1 MRYKLDINGYVCL
14 VLWGSN
20 SGDCQEYTGE
30 IPAGYTSLVSWAE
43 NAVINAYYIDSNG
56 NLVLDT
62 QREKELKIL
71 AEQQAIDY
79 SPVLRRDLYE
89 TQEVLDSQYIKVMS
103 SAVSKKILALEN
115 VKNIPPYVKLKN
127 LSSADT
133 ITFFA
138 QTKNMLKNDAVTE
151 TINGVSFTRNP
162 DGQIVISGTATADIE
177 YNLSGGSG
185 NTTPIFALLTDVS
198 YYLRIGS
205 LDCEMRYFN
214 GETTEQVYSGGTSS
228 AITPAVNKKVTQ
240 VVIKIP
246 SGTAVDKSF
255 YPTLSDSATEIDYE
269 EYKCKLLTFDVGT
282 ITDSDA
288 YIKIENGLIILY
300 ESEANLLGQG
310 NVALLSGDQI
320 VYTDQGNPVTIK
332 YSINKL
338 AVEDLGFLQGK
349 ATTTNKFQIL
359 EDGSIRANN
368 GYFGGELL
376 SESGTIGGWNIDD
389 NSLWCN
395 ITPPNETLF
404 TNADVTKVQNYIV
417 GTGTL
422 TGEELT
428 KYDISGDGQ
437 VNSLDLLMIS
447 GLVTANMS
455 KNNPGK
461 LVFDTADWRFP
472 IKILDSAGIRRASF
486 GLYGAYP
493 GPQDYIVE
501 QDTDGVWNWEKYAN
515 GKIHC
520 ARRVTTGYTATSA
533 SGNLYYTDYD
543 IVVPDAVPV
552 LTGTINNVI
561 IMPQA
566 GNGLSFFMVNG
577 ISGKTIGY
585 RYVNSAS
592 VINNQLTVLYQ
603 FDGKWK

>member
-56 NLVLDT
+56 NLVLDA
-62 QREKELKIL
+62 QREKELKTL
-71 AEQQAIDY
+71 AERQAIDY

-115 VKNIPPYVKLKN
+115 VKNISPYVKLKN

-162 DGQIVISGTATADIE
+162 DGQIVISGTATADVE

-205 LDCEMRYFN
+205 LSCEMRYFN
-214 GETTEQVYSGGTSS
+214 GETTEQVYSGSTSS
-228 AITPAVNKKVTQ
+228 AITPAADKKVTQ

-300 ESEANLLGQG
+300 ESEEESLLGQG
-310 NVALLSGDQI
+310 NTALLDGDQI
-320 VYTDQGNPVTIK
+320 VYTDQGNLITIK

-349 ATTTNKFQIL
+349 ATTTNKFKIL
-359 EDGSIRANN
+359 EDGSIEAHN
-368 GYFGGELL
+368 GNF
-376 SESGTIGGWNIDD
+376 SGTITGSTIANQNDEAT
-389 NSLWCN
+389 S
-395 ITPPNETLF
+395 
-404 TNADVTKVQNYIV
+404 KVELNLGDI
-417 GTGTL
+417 TL
-422 TGEELT
+422 TEKYGS
-428 KYDISGDGQ
+428 YDIITK
-437 VNSLDLLMIS
+437 LMGS
-447 GLVTANMS
+447 GLRMQSSNPNNQWTISFWPTGVFSLVGPDGIGGEAEINLSTMGVMNFKNGDKNVQLSPDMDIVIEQGTSGIWTYRKWNSGVAECWGVETSSSTASTEGGLFFRVVYSTFPTSFFIDVPVVEVTAKGNWIGGAMTGNS
-455 KNNPGK
+455 ITKDSWQGYIWCAT
-461 LVFDTADWRFP
+461 DHTANLLP
-472 IKILDSAGIRRASF
+472 HI
-486 GLYGAYP
+486 
-493 GPQDYIVE
+493 
-501 QDTDGVWNWEKYAN
+501 YA
-515 GKIHC
+515 
-520 ARRVTTGYTATSA
+520 
-533 SGNLYYTDYD
+533 
-543 IVVPDAVPV
+543 
-552 LTGTINNVI
+552 
-561 IMPQA
+561 
-566 GNGLSFFMVNG
+566 
-577 ISGKTIGY
+577 IG
-585 RYVNSAS
+585 R
-592 VINNQLTVLYQ
+592 
-603 FDGKWK
+603 WK

>member
-56 NLVLDT
+56 NLVLDA
-62 QREKELKIL
+62 QREKELKTL
-71 AEQQAIDY
+71 AERQAIDY

-205 LDCEMRYFN
+205 LSCEMRYFN
-214 GETTEQVYSGGTSS
+214 GETTEQVYSGSTSS
-228 AITPAVNKKVTQ
+228 AITPAADKKVTQ

-300 ESEANLLGQG
+300 ESEEESLLGQG
-310 NVALLSGDQI
+310 NTALLDGDQI
-320 VYTDQGNPVTIK
+320 VYTDQGNLITIK

-349 ATTTNKFQIL
+349 ATTTNKFKIL
-359 EDGSIRANN
+359 KDGSIEAHN
-368 GYFGGELL
+368 GNF
-376 SESGTIGGWNIDD
+376 SGTITGSTIANQNDEATSKVELNLGDITLTEKYGSYDIITKLMGSGLRMQSSNPNNQWTISFWPTGVFSLVGPDGIGGEAEINLSTMGVMNFKNGDKNVQLSPDMDIVIEHGTSGIWTYKKWASGEAELRATFVTTTAYAITTAYGNVYHYNGPFNISFSGVPFSFVDYD
-389 NSLWCN
+389 TDSEVFVTIKGDGMDFSGGARLSSGNSLTFFW
-395 ITPPNETLF
+395 
-404 TNADVTKVQNYIV
+404 
-417 GTGTL
+417 
-422 TGEELT
+422 
-428 KYDISGDGQ
+428 
-437 VNSLDLLMIS
+437 M
-447 GLVTANMS
+447 
-455 KNNPGK
+455 NP
-461 LVFDTADWRFP
+461 T
-472 IKILDSAGIRRASF
+472 S
-486 GLYGAYP
+486 
-493 GPQDYIVE
+493 
-501 QDTDGVWNWEKYAN
+501 
-515 GKIHC
+515 
-520 ARRVTTGYTATSA
+520 YTAKA
-533 SGNLYYTDYD
+533 GAK
-543 IVVPDAVPV
+543 IQ
-552 LTGTINNVI
+552 I
-561 IMPQA
+561 IIK
-566 GNGLSFFMVNG
+566 G
-577 ISGKTIGY
+577 
-585 RYVNSAS
+585 R
-592 VINNQLTVLYQ
+592 
-603 FDGKWK
+603 WK

>member
-56 NLVLDT
+56 NLVLDA
-62 QREKELKIL
+62 QREKELKTL
-71 AEQQAIDY
+71 AERQAIDY

-115 VKNIPPYVKLKN
+115 VKNISPYVKLKN

-205 LDCEMRYFN
+205 LSCEMRYFN
-214 GETTEQVYSGGTSS
+214 GETTEQVYSGSTSS
-228 AITPAVNKKVTQ
+228 AITPAADKKVTQ

-300 ESEANLLGQG
+300 ESEEESLLGQG
-310 NVALLSGDQI
+310 NTALLDGDQI
-320 VYTDQGNPVTIK
+320 VYTDQGNLITIK

-349 ATTTNKFQIL
+349 ATTTNKFKIL
-359 EDGSIRANN
+359 EDGSIEAHN
-368 GYFGGELL
+368 GNF
-376 SESGTIGGWNIDD
+376 SGTITGSTIANQNDEAT
-389 NSLWCN
+389 S
-395 ITPPNETLF
+395 
-404 TNADVTKVQNYIV
+404 KVELNLGDI
-417 GTGTL
+417 TL
-422 TGEELT
+422 TEKYGSYDIITKLMGSGLRMQSSNPNNQWTISFWPTGVFSLVGPDGIGGEAEINLSTMGVMNFKNGDKNVQLSPDMDIVIEQGTSGIWTYEKWNSGKAVCWGTSELPASTTPELKVVLPFNMADT
-428 KYDISGDGQ
+428 KYVVTLTPGNNASILTTPIRECNLSGGNSVRT
-437 VNSLDLLMIS
+437 VNSFYVS
-447 GLVTANMS
+447 AKCSSSYSVR
-455 KNNPGK
+455 
-461 LVFDTADWRFP
+461 FDM
-472 IKILDSAGIRRASF
+472 
-486 GLYGAYP
+486 
-493 GPQDYIVE
+493 
-501 QDTDGVWNWEKYAN
+501 
-515 GKIHC
+515 
-520 ARRVTTGYTATSA
+520 
-533 SGNLYYTDYD
+533 
-543 IVVPDAVPV
+543 
-552 LTGTINNVI
+552 TI
-561 IMPQA
+561 
-566 GNGLSFFMVNG
+566 
-577 ISGKTIGY
+577 IG
-585 RYVNSAS
+585 R
-592 VINNQLTVLYQ
+592 
-603 FDGKWK
+603 WK

>member
-56 NLVLDT
+56 NLVLDA
-62 QREKELKIL
+62 QREKELKTL

-162 DGQIVISGTATADIE
+162 DGQIVISGTATADVE

-205 LDCEMRYFN
+205 LSCEMRYFN
-214 GETTEQVYSGGTSS
+214 GETTEQVYSGSTSS
-228 AITPAVNKKVTQ
+228 AITPAADKKVTQ

-300 ESEANLLGQG
+300 ESEEESLLGQG
-310 NVALLSGDQI
+310 NTALLDGDQI
-320 VYTDQGNPVTIK
+320 VYTDQGNLITIK

-349 ATTTNKFQIL
+349 ATTTNKFKIL
-359 EDGSIRANN
+359 EDGSIEAHN
-368 GYFGGELL
+368 GNF
-376 SESGTIGGWNIDD
+376 SGTITGSTIANQNDEATSKVELNLGDITLTEKYGSYDIITKLMGSGLRMQSSNPNNQWTISFWPTGVLSLVGPDGIGGEAEINLSTMGVMNFKNGDKNVQLSPDMDIVIEQGTSGIWKYKKWASGEAELRATFVTTTAYPITTAYGNVYHYNAPFNIAFSGVPFSFVDYD
-389 NSLWCN
+389 TDSEVFVTIKGDGMDFSGGARLSSGNSLTFFW
-395 ITPPNETLF
+395 
-404 TNADVTKVQNYIV
+404 
-417 GTGTL
+417 
-422 TGEELT
+422 
-428 KYDISGDGQ
+428 
-437 VNSLDLLMIS
+437 M
-447 GLVTANMS
+447 
-455 KNNPGK
+455 NP
-461 LVFDTADWRFP
+461 T
-472 IKILDSAGIRRASF
+472 S
-486 GLYGAYP
+486 
-493 GPQDYIVE
+493 
-501 QDTDGVWNWEKYAN
+501 
-515 GKIHC
+515 
-520 ARRVTTGYTATSA
+520 YTAKA
-533 SGNLYYTDYD
+533 GAK
-543 IVVPDAVPV
+543 IQ
-552 LTGTINNVI
+552 I
-561 IMPQA
+561 IIK
-566 GNGLSFFMVNG
+566 G
-577 ISGKTIGY
+577 
-585 RYVNSAS
+585 R
-592 VINNQLTVLYQ
+592 
-603 FDGKWK
+603 WK

>member
-1 MRYKLDINGYVCL
+1 MKYKLDINGYVCL
-14 VLWGSN
+14 VLWGCN
-20 SGDCQEYTGE
+20 SGDSQEYTGE

-56 NLVLDT
+56 NLVLDA

-71 AEQQAIDY
+71 AERQAIDY

-115 VKNIPPYVKLKN
+115 VKNISPYVKLKN

-151 TINGVSFTRNP
+151 IINGVSFTRNP

-205 LDCEMRYFN
+205 LSCEMRYFN
-214 GETTEQVYSGGTSS
+214 GETTEQVYSGSTSS
-228 AITPAVNKKVTQ
+228 AITPAADKKVTQ

-300 ESEANLLGQG
+300 ESEEESLLGQG
-310 NVALLSGDQI
+310 NTALLDGDQI
-320 VYTDQGNPVTIK
+320 VYTDQGNLITIK

-349 ATTTNKFQIL
+349 ATTTNKFKIL
-359 EDGSIRANN
+359 EDGSIEAHN
-368 GYFGGELL
+368 GNF
-376 SESGTIGGWNIDD
+376 SGTITGSTIANQNDEATSKVELNLGDITLTEKYGSYDIITKLMGSGLRMQSSNPNNQWTISFWPTGVFSLVGPDGIGGEAEINLSTMGVMNFKNGDKNVQLSPDMDIVIEQGTSGIWTYRKWNSGIAECWGYW
-389 NSLWCN
+389 SA
-395 ITPPNETLF
+395 
-404 TNADVTKVQNYIV
+404 TNASGSRRALEINLPFAFASTEYNVGVSLGQNG
-417 GTGTL
+417 GTV
-422 TGEELT
+422 
-428 KYDISGDGQ
+428 SGVFGD
-437 VNSLDLLMIS
+437 
-447 GLVTANMS
+447 
-455 KNNPGK
+455 
-461 LVFDTADWRFP
+461 FDT
-472 IKILDSAGIRRASF
+472 
-486 GLYGAYP
+486 
-493 GPQDYIVE
+493 V
-501 QDTDGVWNWEKYAN
+501 AN
-515 GKIHC
+515 RQH
-520 ARRVTTGYTATSA
+520 TTTKFIFSWVG
-533 SGNLYYTDYD
+533 SGTY
-543 IVVPDAVPV
+543 
-552 LTGTINNVI
+552 
-561 IMPQA
+561 
-566 GNGLSFFMVNG
+566 
-577 ISGKTIGY
+577 
-585 RYVNSAS
+585 S
-592 VINNQLTVLYQ
+592 VGFY
-603 FDGKWK
+603 FDVKGRWK

>member
-1 MRYKLDINGYVCL
+1 MKYKLDINGYVCL
-14 VLWGSN
+14 VLWGCN
-20 SGDCQEYTGE
+20 SGDSQEYTGE

-56 NLVLDT
+56 NLVLDA

-71 AEQQAIDY
+71 AERQAIDY

-115 VKNIPPYVKLKN
+115 VKNISPYVKLKN

-151 TINGVSFTRNP
+151 IINGVSFTRNP

-205 LDCEMRYFN
+205 LSCEMRYFN
-214 GETTEQVYSGGTSS
+214 GETTEQVYSGSTSS
-228 AITPAVNKKVTQ
+228 AITPAADKKVTQ

-246 SGTAVDKSF
+246 SGAAVDKSF

-300 ESEANLLGQG
+300 ESEEESLLGQG
-310 NVALLSGDQI
+310 NTALLDGDQI
-320 VYTDQGNPVTIK
+320 VYTDQGNLITIK

-349 ATTTNKFQIL
+349 ATTTNKFKIL
-359 EDGSIRANN
+359 EDGSIEAHN
-368 GYFGGELL
+368 GNF
-376 SESGTIGGWNIDD
+376 SGTITGSTIANQNDEATSKVELNLGDITLTEKYGSYDIITKLMGSGLRMQSSNPNNQWTISFWPTGVFSLVGPDGIGGEAEINLSTMGVMNFKNGDKNVQLSPDMDIVIEQGTSGIWTYRKWNSGIAECWGYW
-389 NSLWCN
+389 SA
-395 ITPPNETLF
+395 
-404 TNADVTKVQNYIV
+404 TNASGSRRALEINLPFAFASTEYNVGVSLGQNG
-417 GTGTL
+417 GTV
-422 TGEELT
+422 
-428 KYDISGDGQ
+428 SGVFGD
-437 VNSLDLLMIS
+437 
-447 GLVTANMS
+447 
-455 KNNPGK
+455 
-461 LVFDTADWRFP
+461 FDT
-472 IKILDSAGIRRASF
+472 
-486 GLYGAYP
+486 
-493 GPQDYIVE
+493 V
-501 QDTDGVWNWEKYAN
+501 AN
-515 GKIHC
+515 RQH
-520 ARRVTTGYTATSA
+520 TTTKFIFSWVG
-533 SGNLYYTDYD
+533 SGTY
-543 IVVPDAVPV
+543 
-552 LTGTINNVI
+552 
-561 IMPQA
+561 
-566 GNGLSFFMVNG
+566 
-577 ISGKTIGY
+577 
-585 RYVNSAS
+585 S
-592 VINNQLTVLYQ
+592 VGFY
-603 FDGKWK
+603 FDVKGRWK

>member
-56 NLVLDT
+56 NLVLDA
-62 QREKELKIL
+62 QREKELKTL
-71 AEQQAIDY
+71 AERQAIDY

-115 VKNIPPYVKLKN
+115 VKNISPYVKLKN

-162 DGQIVISGTATADIE
+162 DGQIVISGTATADVE

-205 LDCEMRYFN
+205 LSCEMRYFN
-214 GETTEQVYSGGTSS
+214 GETTEQVYSGSTSS
-228 AITPAVNKKVTQ
+228 AITPAADKKVTQ

-300 ESEANLLGQG
+300 ESEEESLLGQG
-310 NVALLSGDQI
+310 NTALLDGDQI
-320 VYTDQGNPVTIK
+320 VYTDQGNLITIK

-349 ATTTNKFQIL
+349 ATTTNKFKIL
-359 EDGSIRANN
+359 EDGSIEAHN
-368 GYFGGELL
+368 GNF
-376 SESGTIGGWNIDD
+376 SGTITGSTIANQNDEATSKVELNLGDITLTEKYGSYDIITKLMGSGLRMQSSNPNNQWTISFWPTGVLSLVGPDGIGGEAEINLSTMGVMNFKNGDKNVQLSPDMDIVIERGTSGIWTYEKWNSGKAVCWGTIHG
-389 NSLWCN
+389 
-395 ITPPNETLF
+395 
-404 TNADVTKVQNYIV
+404 A
-417 GTGTL
+417 TGTFTSHGIGVYYMRNPL
-422 TGEELT
+422 YTSLPSNLFKTVSHAIPTMLDAGGGVLVPRTT
-428 KYDISGDGQ
+428 KATVSSVGVSFVRFYGGDD
-437 VNSLDLLMIS
+437 SLNIQY
-447 GLVTANMS
+447 A
-455 KNNPGK
+455 
-461 LVFDTADWRFP
+461 
-472 IKILDSAGIRRASF
+472 
-486 GLYGAYP
+486 
-493 GPQDYIVE
+493 VE
-501 QDTDGVWNWEKYAN
+501 VK
-515 GKIHC
+515 
-520 ARRVTTGYTATSA
+520 
-533 SGNLYYTDYD
+533 
-543 IVVPDAVPV
+543 
-552 LTGTINNVI
+552 
-561 IMPQA
+561 
-566 GNGLSFFMVNG
+566 
-577 ISGKTIGY
+577 
-585 RYVNSAS
+585 
-592 VINNQLTVLYQ
+592 
-603 FDGKWK
+603 GKWK

>member
-1 MRYKLDINGYVCL
+1 MKYKLDINGYVCL
-14 VLWGSN
+14 VLWGCN
-20 SGDCQEYTGE
+20 SGDSQEYTGE

-56 NLVLDT
+56 NLVLDA
-62 QREKELKIL
+62 QREKELKTL
-71 AEQQAIDY
+71 AERQAIDY

-103 SAVSKKILALEN
+103 SAVSKKILVLEN
-115 VKNIPPYVKLKN
+115 VKNISPYVKLEN

-162 DGQIVISGTATADIE
+162 DGQIVISGTATADVE

-205 LDCEMRYFN
+205 LSCEMRYFN
-214 GETTEQVYSGGTSS
+214 GETTEQVYSGSTSS
-228 AITPAVNKKVTQ
+228 AITPAANKKVTQ

-300 ESEANLLGQG
+300 ESEEESLLGQG
-310 NVALLSGDQI
+310 NTALLDGDQI
-320 VYTDQGNPVTIK
+320 VYTDQGNLITIK

-349 ATTTNKFQIL
+349 ATTTNKFKIL
-359 EDGSIRANN
+359 EDGSIEAHN
-368 GYFGGELL
+368 GNF
-376 SESGTIGGWNIDD
+376 SGTITGSTIANQNDEATSKVELNLGDITLTEKYGSYDIITKLMGSGLRMQSSNPNNQWTISFWPTGVFSLVGPDGIGGEAEINLSTMGVMNFKNGDKNVQLSPDMDIVIEHGTSGIWKYKKWASGEAELRATFVTTTAYPITTAYGNVYHYNAPFNIAFSGVPFSFVDYD
-389 NSLWCN
+389 TDSEIFVTIKGDGMDFSGGARLSSGNSLTFFW
-395 ITPPNETLF
+395 
-404 TNADVTKVQNYIV
+404 
-417 GTGTL
+417 
-422 TGEELT
+422 
-428 KYDISGDGQ
+428 
-437 VNSLDLLMIS
+437 M
-447 GLVTANMS
+447 
-455 KNNPGK
+455 NP
-461 LVFDTADWRFP
+461 T
-472 IKILDSAGIRRASF
+472 S
-486 GLYGAYP
+486 
-493 GPQDYIVE
+493 
-501 QDTDGVWNWEKYAN
+501 
-515 GKIHC
+515 
-520 ARRVTTGYTATSA
+520 YTAKA
-533 SGNLYYTDYD
+533 GAK
-543 IVVPDAVPV
+543 IQ
-552 LTGTINNVI
+552 I
-561 IMPQA
+561 IIK
-566 GNGLSFFMVNG
+566 G
-577 ISGKTIGY
+577 
-585 RYVNSAS
+585 R
-592 VINNQLTVLYQ
+592 
-603 FDGKWK
+603 WK

>member
-56 NLVLDT
+56 NLVLDA

-71 AEQQAIDY
+71 AERQAIDY

-115 VKNIPPYVKLKN
+115 VKNISPYVKLKN

-151 TINGVSFTRNP
+151 IINGVSFTRNP

-205 LDCEMRYFN
+205 LSCEMRYFN
-214 GETTEQVYSGGTSS
+214 GETTEQVYSGSTSS
-228 AITPAVNKKVTQ
+228 AITPAADKKVTQ

-300 ESEANLLGQG
+300 ESEEESLLGQG
-310 NVALLSGDQI
+310 NTALLDGDQI
-320 VYTDQGNPVTIK
+320 VYTDQGNLITIK

-349 ATTTNKFQIL
+349 ATTTNKFKIL
-359 EDGSIRANN
+359 EDGSIEAHN
-368 GYFGGELL
+368 GNF
-376 SESGTIGGWNIDD
+376 SGTITGSTIANQNDEATSKVELNLGDITLTEKYGSYDIITKLMGSGLRMQSSNPNNQWTISFWPTGVFSLVGPDGIGGEAEINLSTMGVMNFKNGDKNVQLSPDMDIVIEQGTSGIWTYRKWNSGIAECWGYW
-389 NSLWCN
+389 SA
-395 ITPPNETLF
+395 
-404 TNADVTKVQNYIV
+404 TNASGSRRALEINLPFAFASTEYNVGVSLGQNG
-417 GTGTL
+417 GTV
-422 TGEELT
+422 
-428 KYDISGDGQ
+428 SGVFGD
-437 VNSLDLLMIS
+437 
-447 GLVTANMS
+447 
-455 KNNPGK
+455 
-461 LVFDTADWRFP
+461 FDT
-472 IKILDSAGIRRASF
+472 
-486 GLYGAYP
+486 
-493 GPQDYIVE
+493 V
-501 QDTDGVWNWEKYAN
+501 AN
-515 GKIHC
+515 RQH
-520 ARRVTTGYTATSA
+520 TTTKFIFSWVG
-533 SGNLYYTDYD
+533 SGTY
-543 IVVPDAVPV
+543 
-552 LTGTINNVI
+552 
-561 IMPQA
+561 
-566 GNGLSFFMVNG
+566 
-577 ISGKTIGY
+577 
-585 RYVNSAS
+585 S
-592 VINNQLTVLYQ
+592 VGFY
-603 FDGKWK
+603 FDVKGRWK

>member
-56 NLVLDT
+56 NLVLDA
-62 QREKELKIL
+62 QREKELKTL
-71 AEQQAIDY
+71 AERQAIDY

-162 DGQIVISGTATADIE
+162 DGQIVISGTATADVE

-205 LDCEMRYFN
+205 LSCEMRYFN
-214 GETTEQVYSGGTSS
+214 GETTEQVYSGSTSS
-228 AITPAVNKKVTQ
+228 AITPAADKKVTQ

-300 ESEANLLGQG
+300 ESEEESLLGQG
-310 NVALLSGDQI
+310 NTALLDGDQI
-320 VYTDQGNPVTIK
+320 VYTDQGNLITIK

-349 ATTTNKFQIL
+349 ATTTNKFKIL
-359 EDGSIRANN
+359 EDGSIEAHN
-368 GYFGGELL
+368 GNF
-376 SESGTIGGWNIDD
+376 SGTITGSTIANQNDEAT
-389 NSLWCN
+389 S
-395 ITPPNETLF
+395 
-404 TNADVTKVQNYIV
+404 KVELNLGDI
-417 GTGTL
+417 TL
-422 TGEELT
+422 TEKYGS
-428 KYDISGDGQ
+428 YDIITK
-437 VNSLDLLMIS
+437 LMGS
-447 GLVTANMS
+447 GLRMQSSNPNNQWTISFWPTGVFSLVGPDGIGGEAEINLSTMGVMNFKNGDKNVQLSPDMDIVIEHGTSGIWTYEKWNSGKAVCWGTKTGNLSRISTYFNFHLYAFTDVAFPSSLFIEPPKAFPKMRIGTSGGGTIDIRYNGDSTITKDKMNVYGISETNTANQPC
-455 KNNPGK
+455 K
-461 LVFDTADWRFP
+461 ADIF
-472 IKILDSAGIRRASF
+472 A
-486 GLYGAYP
+486 
-493 GPQDYIVE
+493 
-501 QDTDGVWNWEKYAN
+501 
-515 GKIHC
+515 
-520 ARRVTTGYTATSA
+520 
-533 SGNLYYTDYD
+533 
-543 IVVPDAVPV
+543 
-552 LTGTINNVI
+552 
-561 IMPQA
+561 
-566 GNGLSFFMVNG
+566 
-577 ISGKTIGY
+577 IG
-585 RYVNSAS
+585 R
-592 VINNQLTVLYQ
+592 
-603 FDGKWK
+603 WK

>member
-1 MRYKLDINGYVCL
+1 MKYKLDINGYVCL
-14 VLWGSN
+14 VLWGCN
-20 SGDCQEYTGE
+20 SGDSQEYTGE

-56 NLVLDT
+56 NLVLDA

-71 AEQQAIDY
+71 AERQAIDY

-115 VKNIPPYVKLKN
+115 VKNISPYVKLKN

-151 TINGVSFTRNP
+151 IINGVSFTRNP

-185 NTTPIFALLTDVS
+185 NTTPIVALLTDVS

-214 GETTEQVYSGGTSS
+214 GETTEQVYSGSTSS
-228 AITPAVNKKVTQ
+228 AITPAADKKVTQ

-300 ESEANLLGQG
+300 ESEEESLLGQG
-310 NVALLSGDQI
+310 NTALLDGDQI
-320 VYTDQGNPVTIK
+320 VYTDQGNLITIK

-349 ATTTNKFQIL
+349 ATTTNKFKIL
-359 EDGSIRANN
+359 EDGSIEAHN
-368 GYFGGELL
+368 GNF
-376 SESGTIGGWNIDD
+376 SGTITGSTIANQNDEATSKVELNLGDITLTEKYGSYDIITKLMGSGLRMQSSNPNNQWTISFWPTGVFSLVGPDGIGGEAEINLSTMGVMNFKNGDKNVQLSPDMDIVIEQGTSGIWTYRKWNSGIAECWGYW
-389 NSLWCN
+389 SA
-395 ITPPNETLF
+395 
-404 TNADVTKVQNYIV
+404 TNASGSRRALEINLPFAFASTEYNVGVSLGQNG
-417 GTGTL
+417 GTV
-422 TGEELT
+422 
-428 KYDISGDGQ
+428 SGVFGD
-437 VNSLDLLMIS
+437 
-447 GLVTANMS
+447 
-455 KNNPGK
+455 
-461 LVFDTADWRFP
+461 FDT
-472 IKILDSAGIRRASF
+472 
-486 GLYGAYP
+486 
-493 GPQDYIVE
+493 V
-501 QDTDGVWNWEKYAN
+501 AN
-515 GKIHC
+515 RQH
-520 ARRVTTGYTATSA
+520 TTTKFIFSWVG
-533 SGNLYYTDYD
+533 SGTY
-543 IVVPDAVPV
+543 
-552 LTGTINNVI
+552 
-561 IMPQA
+561 
-566 GNGLSFFMVNG
+566 
-577 ISGKTIGY
+577 
-585 RYVNSAS
+585 S
-592 VINNQLTVLYQ
+592 VGFY
-603 FDGKWK
+603 FDVKGRWK

>member
-1 MRYKLDINGYVCL
+1 MKYKLDINGYVCL
-14 VLWGSN
+14 VLWGCN
-20 SGDCQEYTGE
+20 SGDSQEYTGE

-162 DGQIVISGTATADIE
+162 DGQIVISGTATADVE

-205 LDCEMRYFN
+205 LSCEMRYFN

-228 AITPAVNKKVTQ
+228 AITPAANKKVTQ

-300 ESEANLLGQG
+300 ESEEESLLGQG

-338 AVEDLGFLQGK
+338 AVEDLSFLQGK

-359 EDGSIRANN
+359 DDGSIRANN

-461 LVFDTADWRFP
+461 LVFDTTDWRFP
-472 IKILDSAGIRRASF
+472 VKVLDYLGIKRASF
-486 GLYGAYP
+486 GLYGAEP
-493 GPQDYIVE
+493 GPGDYVE
-501 QDTDGVWNWEKYAN
+501 
-515 GKIHC
+515 
-520 ARRVTTGYTATSA
+520 S
-533 SGNLYYTDYD
+533 L
-543 IVVPDAVPV
+543 
-552 LTGTINNVI
+552 
-561 IMPQA
+561 
-566 GNGLSFFMVNG
+566 G
-577 ISGKTIGY
+577 ISGAWEYRKWFSGKAELWLNTSWARVEQAGTYMGAAQYMVNNISYPIELKAAPFVIGWGKAGTGY
-585 RYVNSAS
+585 GYLSYINPTASSVSVAVASNQSGTAKVTLSLYVM
-592 VINNQLTVLYQ
+592 
-603 FDGKWK
+603 GEWK

>member
-56 NLVLDT
+56 NLVLDA
-62 QREKELKIL
+62 QREKELKTL
-71 AEQQAIDY
+71 AERQAIDY

-162 DGQIVISGTATADIE
+162 DGQIVISGTATADVE

-205 LDCEMRYFN
+205 LSCEMRYFN
-214 GETTEQVYSGGTSS
+214 GETTEQVYSGSTSS
-228 AITPAVNKKVTQ
+228 AITPAADKKVTQ

-300 ESEANLLGQG
+300 ESEEESLLGQG
-310 NVALLSGDQI
+310 NTALLDGDQI
-320 VYTDQGNPVTIK
+320 VYTDQGNLITIK

-349 ATTTNKFQIL
+349 ATTTNKFKIL
-359 EDGSIRANN
+359 KDGSIEAHN
-368 GYFGGELL
+368 GNF
-376 SESGTIGGWNIDD
+376 SGTITGSTIANQNDEATSKVELNLGDITLTEKYGSYDIITKLMGSGLRMQSSNPNNQWTISFWPTGVFSLVGPDGIGGEAEINLSTMGVMNFKNGDKNVQLSPDMDIVIEHGTSGIWTYKKWASGEAELRATFVTKTAYAITTAYGNVYHYNAPFNIAFSGVPFSFVDYD
-389 NSLWCN
+389 TDSEVFVTIKGDGMDFSGGARLSSGNSLTFFW
-395 ITPPNETLF
+395 
-404 TNADVTKVQNYIV
+404 
-417 GTGTL
+417 
-422 TGEELT
+422 
-428 KYDISGDGQ
+428 
-437 VNSLDLLMIS
+437 M
-447 GLVTANMS
+447 
-455 KNNPGK
+455 NP
-461 LVFDTADWRFP
+461 T
-472 IKILDSAGIRRASF
+472 S
-486 GLYGAYP
+486 
-493 GPQDYIVE
+493 
-501 QDTDGVWNWEKYAN
+501 
-515 GKIHC
+515 
-520 ARRVTTGYTATSA
+520 YTAMA
-533 SGNLYYTDYD
+533 GAK
-543 IVVPDAVPV
+543 IQ
-552 LTGTINNVI
+552 I
-561 IMPQA
+561 IIK
-566 GNGLSFFMVNG
+566 G
-577 ISGKTIGY
+577 
-585 RYVNSAS
+585 R
-592 VINNQLTVLYQ
+592 
-603 FDGKWK
+603 WK

>member
-1 MRYKLDINGYVCL
+1 MKYKLDINGYVCL
-14 VLWGSN
+14 VLWGCN
-20 SGDCQEYTGE
+20 SGDSQEYTGE

-56 NLVLDT
+56 NLVLDA

-71 AEQQAIDY
+71 AERQAIDY

-115 VKNIPPYVKLKN
+115 VKNISPYVKLKN

-151 TINGVSFTRNP
+151 IINGVSFTRNP

-205 LDCEMRYFN
+205 LSCEMRYFN
-214 GETTEQVYSGGTSS
+214 GETTEQVYSGSTSS
-228 AITPAVNKKVTQ
+228 AITPAADKKVTQ

-300 ESEANLLGQG
+300 ESEEESLLGQG
-310 NVALLSGDQI
+310 NTALLDGDQI
-320 VYTDQGNPVTIK
+320 VYTDQGNLITIK

-349 ATTTNKFQIL
+349 ATTTNKFKIL
-359 EDGSIRANN
+359 EDGSIEAHN
-368 GYFGGELL
+368 GNF
-376 SESGTIGGWNIDD
+376 SGTITGSTIANQNDEATSKVELNLGDITLTEKYGSYDIITKLMGSGLRMQSSNPNNQWTISFWPTGVFSLVGPDGIGGEAEINLSTMGVMNFKNGDKNVQLSPDMDIVIEQGTSGIWTYEKWNSGKIRMTGRTSTTIYASSWTAVG
-389 NSLWCN
+389 NVFYATIESRN
-395 ITPPNETLF
+395 FPFTLQSVTYF
-404 TNADVTKVQNYIV
+404 NWYIQNADAGYIFFPLSNPNNY
-417 GTGTL
+417 GG
-422 TGEELT
+422 
-428 KYDISGDGQ
+428 
-437 VNSLDLLMIS
+437 
-447 GLVTANMS
+447 
-455 KNNPGK
+455 
-461 LVFDTADWRFP
+461 
-472 IKILDSAGIRRASF
+472 
-486 GLYGAYP
+486 
-493 GPQDYIVE
+493 
-501 QDTDGVWNWEKYAN
+501 
-515 GKIHC
+515 
-520 ARRVTTGYTATSA
+520 VTTSSTGAVAAGRPTKPNW
-533 SGNLYYTDYD
+533 NLD
-543 IVVPDAVPV
+543 IDLFYEVE
-552 LTGTINNVI
+552 GT
-561 IMPQA
+561 
-566 GNGLSFFMVNG
+566 
-577 ISGKTIGY
+577 
-585 RYVNSAS
+585 
-592 VINNQLTVLYQ
+592 
-603 FDGKWK
+603 WK

>member
-1 MRYKLDINGYVCL
+1 MCALFGGEALQGIVKNT
-14 VLWGSN
+14 
-20 SGDCQEYTGE
+20 QEKFRQD
-30 IPAGYTSLVSWAE
+30 VSWAE

-56 NLVLDT
+56 NLVLDA
-62 QREKELKIL
+62 QREKELKTL
-71 AEQQAIDY
+71 AERQAIDY

-162 DGQIVISGTATADIE
+162 DGQIVISGTATADVE

-205 LDCEMRYFN
+205 LSCEMRYFN
-214 GETTEQVYSGGTSS
+214 GETTEQVYSGSTSS
-228 AITPAVNKKVTQ
+228 AITPAADKKVTQ

-300 ESEANLLGQG
+300 ESEEESLLGQG
-310 NVALLSGDQI
+310 NTALLDGDQI
-320 VYTDQGNPVTIK
+320 VYTDQGNLITIK

-349 ATTTNKFQIL
+349 ATTTNKFKIL
-359 EDGSIRANN
+359 KDGSIEAHN
-368 GYFGGELL
+368 GNF
-376 SESGTIGGWNIDD
+376 SGTITGSTIANQNDEATSKVELNLGDITLTEKYGSYDIITKLMGSGLRMQSSNPNNQWTISFWPTGVFSLVGPDGIGGEAEINLSTMGVMNFKNGDKNVQLSPDMDIVIEHGTSGIWTYKKWASGEAELRATFVTTTAYAITTAYGNVYHYNAPFNIAFSGVPFSFVDYD
-389 NSLWCN
+389 TDSEVFVTIKGDGMDFSGGARLSSGNSLTFFW
-395 ITPPNETLF
+395 
-404 TNADVTKVQNYIV
+404 
-417 GTGTL
+417 
-422 TGEELT
+422 
-428 KYDISGDGQ
+428 
-437 VNSLDLLMIS
+437 M
-447 GLVTANMS
+447 
-455 KNNPGK
+455 NP
-461 LVFDTADWRFP
+461 T
-472 IKILDSAGIRRASF
+472 S
-486 GLYGAYP
+486 
-493 GPQDYIVE
+493 
-501 QDTDGVWNWEKYAN
+501 
-515 GKIHC
+515 
-520 ARRVTTGYTATSA
+520 YTAMA
-533 SGNLYYTDYD
+533 GAK
-543 IVVPDAVPV
+543 IQ
-552 LTGTINNVI
+552 I
-561 IMPQA
+561 IIK
-566 GNGLSFFMVNG
+566 G
-577 ISGKTIGY
+577 
-585 RYVNSAS
+585 R
-592 VINNQLTVLYQ
+592 
-603 FDGKWK
+603 WK

>member
-1 MRYKLDINGYVCL
+1 MIYKLDINGYVCL

-205 LDCEMRYFN
+205 LSCEMRYFN

-228 AITPAVNKKVTQ
+228 AITPAANKKVTQ

-300 ESEANLLGQG
+300 ESEEESLLGQG

-338 AVEDLGFLQGK
+338 AVEDLSFLQGK
-349 ATTTNKFQIL
+349 ATTTNKFKIL
-359 EDGSIRANN
+359 EDGSIEAHN
-368 GYFGGELL
+368 GNF
-376 SESGTIGGWNIDD
+376 SGTITGSTIANQNDKAT
-389 NSLWCN
+389 S
-395 ITPPNETLF
+395 
-404 TNADVTKVQNYIV
+404 KVELNLGDI
-417 GTGTL
+417 TL
-422 TGEELT
+422 TEKYGS
-428 KYDISGDGQ
+428 YDIITK
-437 VNSLDLLMIS
+437 LMGS
-447 GLVTANMS
+447 GLRMQSSNPNNQWTISFWPTGVLSLVGPDGIGGEAEINLSTMGVMNF
-455 KNNPGK
+455 KNGDKNVQLSPDMDIVIEQG
-461 LVFDTADWRFP
+461 T
-472 IKILDSAGIRRASF
+472 SGIWTYRK
-486 GLYGAYP
+486 
-493 GPQDYIVE
+493 
-501 QDTDGVWNWEKYAN
+501 W
-515 GKIHC
+515 
-520 ARRVTTGYTATSA
+520 A
-533 SGNLYYTDYD
+533 SGVAECWGVETSSSTASTEGGLFFRAVYSTFPTSFF
-543 IVVPDAVPV
+543 IAVPV
-552 LTGTINNVI
+552 VEVTAKGNWIGGAMTGNSITKDSWQGYVWCATDHTANLLPHIY
-561 IMPQA
+561 A
-566 GNGLSFFMVNG
+566 
-577 ISGKTIGY
+577 IG
-585 RYVNSAS
+585 R
-592 VINNQLTVLYQ
+592 
-603 FDGKWK
+603 WK

>member
-1 MRYKLDINGYVCL
+1 MKYKLDINGYVCL

-162 DGQIVISGTATADIE
+162 DGQIVISGTATADVE

-205 LDCEMRYFN
+205 LSCEMRYFN

-228 AITPAVNKKVTQ
+228 AITPAANKKVTQ

-300 ESEANLLGQG
+300 ESEEESLLGQG

-338 AVEDLGFLQGK
+338 AVEDLSFLQGK
-349 ATTTNKFQIL
+349 ATTTNKFKIL
-359 EDGSIRANN
+359 EDGSIEAHN
-368 GYFGGELL
+368 GNF
-376 SESGTIGGWNIDD
+376 SGTITGSTIANQNDEAT
-389 NSLWCN
+389 S
-395 ITPPNETLF
+395 
-404 TNADVTKVQNYIV
+404 KVELNLGDI
-417 GTGTL
+417 TL
-422 TGEELT
+422 TEKYGS
-428 KYDISGDGQ
+428 YDIITKLMGSGLRMQSSNPNNQWTISFWPTGVLSLVGPDGIGGEAEINLSTMGVMNFKNGDKNVQ
-437 VNSLDLLMIS
+437 LSPDMDIVIERSARGIWTYEKWNSGVAKCWGTSNLPASTTPELKVVLPFNMADTNYVVALTPGHNASTLTTPIRECRITNGNSVRTVNSFYVSAKCSSSYSVRFGMI
-447 GLVTANMS
+447 
-455 KNNPGK
+455 
-461 LVFDTADWRFP
+461 
-472 IKILDSAGIRRASF
+472 
-486 GLYGAYP
+486 
-493 GPQDYIVE
+493 
-501 QDTDGVWNWEKYAN
+501 
-515 GKIHC
+515 
-520 ARRVTTGYTATSA
+520 
-533 SGNLYYTDYD
+533 
-543 IVVPDAVPV
+543 
-552 LTGTINNVI
+552 VI
-561 IMPQA
+561 
-566 GNGLSFFMVNG
+566 G
-577 ISGKTIGY
+577 
-585 RYVNSAS
+585 R
-592 VINNQLTVLYQ
+592 
-603 FDGKWK
+603 WK

>member
-56 NLVLDT
+56 NLVLDA
-62 QREKELKIL
+62 QREKELKTL
-71 AEQQAIDY
+71 AERQAIDY

-115 VKNIPPYVKLKN
+115 VKNISPYVKLKN

-162 DGQIVISGTATADIE
+162 DGQIVISGTATADVE

-205 LDCEMRYFN
+205 LSCEMRYFN
-214 GETTEQVYSGGTSS
+214 GETTEQVYSGSTSS
-228 AITPAVNKKVTQ
+228 AITPAANKKVTQ

-300 ESEANLLGQG
+300 ESEEESLLGQG
-310 NVALLSGDQI
+310 NTALLDGDQI
-320 VYTDQGNPVTIK
+320 VYTDQGNLITIK

-349 ATTTNKFQIL
+349 ATTTNKFKIL
-359 EDGSIRANN
+359 EDGSIEAHN
-368 GYFGGELL
+368 GNF
-376 SESGTIGGWNIDD
+376 SGTITGSTIANQNDEAT
-389 NSLWCN
+389 S
-395 ITPPNETLF
+395 
-404 TNADVTKVQNYIV
+404 KVELNLGDI
-417 GTGTL
+417 TL
-422 TGEELT
+422 TEKYGS
-428 KYDISGDGQ
+428 YDIITK
-437 VNSLDLLMIS
+437 LMGS
-447 GLVTANMS
+447 GLRMQSSNPNNQWTISFWPTGVFSLVGPDGIGGEAEINLSTMGVMNFKNGDKNVQLSPDMDIVIERGTSGIWTYEKWNSGKAVCWARSSLPKSTAPEIKVILPFDMIDINYVVS
-455 KNNPGK
+455 LTPTNNASI
-461 LVFDTADWRFP
+461 LTTP
-472 IKILDSAGIRRASF
+472 IR
-486 GLYGAYP
+486 
-493 GPQDYIVE
+493 E
-501 QDTDGVWNWEKYAN
+501 
-515 GKIHC
+515 C
-520 ARRVTTGYTATSA
+520 RVTTGSSLRT
-533 SGNLYYTDYD
+533 
-543 IVVPDAVPV
+543 
-552 LTGTINNVI
+552 
-561 IMPQA
+561 
-566 GNGLSFFMVNG
+566 
-577 ISGKTIGY
+577 
-585 RYVNSAS
+585 VNSFYVSAKAS
-592 VINNQLTVLYQ
+592 SSSYAVS
-603 FDGKWK
+603 FDMTIIGRWK

>member
-151 TINGVSFTRNP
+151 IINGVSFTRNP

-205 LDCEMRYFN
+205 LSCEMRYFN
-214 GETTEQVYSGGTSS
+214 GETTEQVYSGSTSS
-228 AITPAVNKKVTQ
+228 AITPAADKKVTQ

-300 ESEANLLGQG
+300 ESEEESLLGQG

-349 ATTTNKFQIL
+349 ATTTNKFKIL
-359 EDGSIRANN
+359 EDGSIEAHN
-368 GYFGGELL
+368 GNF
-376 SESGTIGGWNIDD
+376 SGTITGSTIANQNDEAT
-389 NSLWCN
+389 S
-395 ITPPNETLF
+395 
-404 TNADVTKVQNYIV
+404 KVELNLGDI
-417 GTGTL
+417 TL
-422 TGEELT
+422 TEKYGS
-428 KYDISGDGQ
+428 YDIITK
-437 VNSLDLLMIS
+437 LMGS
-447 GLVTANMS
+447 GLRMQSSNPNNQWTISFWPTGVFSLVGPDGIGGEAEINLSTMGVMNFKNGDKNVQLSPDMDIVIEQGASGIWTYRKWASGVAECWGVETSSSTASTEGGLFFRVVYSTFPTSFFIDVPVVEVTVKGNWIGGAMTGNSITKDMWQGYVWCATDHTANLL
-455 KNNPGK
+455 PH
-461 LVFDTADWRFP
+461 
-472 IKILDSAGIRRASF
+472 I
-486 GLYGAYP
+486 
-493 GPQDYIVE
+493 
-501 QDTDGVWNWEKYAN
+501 YA
-515 GKIHC
+515 
-520 ARRVTTGYTATSA
+520 
-533 SGNLYYTDYD
+533 
-543 IVVPDAVPV
+543 
-552 LTGTINNVI
+552 
-561 IMPQA
+561 
-566 GNGLSFFMVNG
+566 
-577 ISGKTIGY
+577 IG
-585 RYVNSAS
+585 R
-592 VINNQLTVLYQ
+592 
-603 FDGKWK
+603 WK

>member
-56 NLVLDT
+56 NLVLDA
-62 QREKELKIL
+62 QREKELKTL
-71 AEQQAIDY
+71 AERQAIDY

-162 DGQIVISGTATADIE
+162 DGQIVISGTATADVE

-205 LDCEMRYFN
+205 LSCEMRYFN
-214 GETTEQVYSGGTSS
+214 GETTEQVYSGSTSS
-228 AITPAVNKKVTQ
+228 AITPAADKKVTQ

-300 ESEANLLGQG
+300 ESEEESLLGQG
-310 NVALLSGDQI
+310 NTALLDGDQI
-320 VYTDQGNPVTIK
+320 VYTDQGNLITIK

-349 ATTTNKFQIL
+349 ATTTNKFKIL
-359 EDGSIRANN
+359 KDGSIEAHN
-368 GYFGGELL
+368 GNF
-376 SESGTIGGWNIDD
+376 SGTITGSTIANQNDEATSKVELNLGDITLTEKYGSYDIITKLMGSGLRMQSSNPNNQWTISFWPTGVFSLVGPDGIGGEAEINLSTMGVMNFKNGDKNVQLSPDMDIVIEHGTSGIWTYKKWASGEAELRATFVTTTAYAIATAYGNVYRYNAPFNIAFSGVPFSFVDYD
-389 NSLWCN
+389 TDSEVFVTIKGDGMDFSGGARLSSGNSLTFFW
-395 ITPPNETLF
+395 
-404 TNADVTKVQNYIV
+404 
-417 GTGTL
+417 
-422 TGEELT
+422 
-428 KYDISGDGQ
+428 
-437 VNSLDLLMIS
+437 M
-447 GLVTANMS
+447 
-455 KNNPGK
+455 NP
-461 LVFDTADWRFP
+461 T
-472 IKILDSAGIRRASF
+472 S
-486 GLYGAYP
+486 
-493 GPQDYIVE
+493 
-501 QDTDGVWNWEKYAN
+501 
-515 GKIHC
+515 
-520 ARRVTTGYTATSA
+520 YTAMA
-533 SGNLYYTDYD
+533 GAK
-543 IVVPDAVPV
+543 IQ
-552 LTGTINNVI
+552 I
-561 IMPQA
+561 IIK
-566 GNGLSFFMVNG
+566 G
-577 ISGKTIGY
+577 
-585 RYVNSAS
+585 R
-592 VINNQLTVLYQ
+592 
-603 FDGKWK
+603 WK

>member
-14 VLWGSN
+14 VLWGCN

-56 NLVLDT
+56 NLVLDA
-62 QREKELKIL
+62 QREKELKTL
-71 AEQQAIDY
+71 AERQAIDY

-138 QTKNMLKNDAVTE
+138 QTKNMLKNDAATE

-205 LDCEMRYFN
+205 LNCEMRYFN
-214 GETTEQVYSGGTSS
+214 GETTEQIYSGSTSS
-228 AITPAVNKKVTQ
+228 AITPAADKKVTQ

-255 YPTLSDSATEIDYE
+255 YPTLSYSATEIDYE

-300 ESEANLLGQG
+300 ESEEESLLGQG
-310 NVALLSGDQI
+310 NTALLDGDQI
-320 VYTDQGNPVTIK
+320 VYTDQGNLITIK

-349 ATTTNKFQIL
+349 ATTTNKFKIL
-359 EDGSIRANN
+359 EDGSIEAHN
-368 GYFGGELL
+368 GNF
-376 SESGTIGGWNIDD
+376 SGTITGSTIANQNDEAT
-389 NSLWCN
+389 S
-395 ITPPNETLF
+395 
-404 TNADVTKVQNYIV
+404 KVELNLGDI
-417 GTGTL
+417 TL
-422 TGEELT
+422 TEKYGS
-428 KYDISGDGQ
+428 YDIITKLMGSGLRMQSSNPNNQWTMSFWPTGVFSLVGPDGIGGEAEINLSTMGVMNFKNGDKNVQ
-437 VNSLDLLMIS
+437 LSPDMDIVIEQGTSGTWTYEKWNSGKAVCWARSGLPASTTPEIKVTLPFNMIDTNYVVSLTPGNNASILTTPIRECRASNGNSVRTVNSFYVS
-447 GLVTANMS
+447 AKCSSSYSVR
-455 KNNPGK
+455 
-461 LVFDTADWRFP
+461 FDM
-472 IKILDSAGIRRASF
+472 
-486 GLYGAYP
+486 
-493 GPQDYIVE
+493 
-501 QDTDGVWNWEKYAN
+501 
-515 GKIHC
+515 
-520 ARRVTTGYTATSA
+520 
-533 SGNLYYTDYD
+533 
-543 IVVPDAVPV
+543 
-552 LTGTINNVI
+552 TI
-561 IMPQA
+561 
-566 GNGLSFFMVNG
+566 
-577 ISGKTIGY
+577 IG
-585 RYVNSAS
+585 R
-592 VINNQLTVLYQ
+592 
-603 FDGKWK
+603 WK

>member
-14 VLWGSN
+14 VLWGCN

-56 NLVLDT
+56 NLVLDA
-62 QREKELKIL
+62 QREKELKTL
-71 AEQQAIDY
+71 AERQAIDY

-115 VKNIPPYVKLKN
+115 VKNISPYVKLKN

-151 TINGVSFTRNP
+151 IINGVSFTRNP
-162 DGQIVISGTATADIE
+162 DGQIVISGTATADVE

-205 LDCEMRYFN
+205 LNCEMRYFN
-214 GETTEQVYSGGTSS
+214 GETTEQVYSGSTSS
-228 AITPAVNKKVTQ
+228 AITPAADKKVTQ

-300 ESEANLLGQG
+300 ESEEESLLGQG
-310 NVALLSGDQI
+310 NTALLDGDQI
-320 VYTDQGNPVTIK
+320 VYTDQGNLITIK

-349 ATTTNKFQIL
+349 ATTTNKFKIL
-359 EDGSIRANN
+359 EDGSIEAHN
-368 GYFGGELL
+368 GNF
-376 SESGTIGGWNIDD
+376 SGTITGSTIANQNDEATSKVELNLGDITLTEKYGSYDIITKLMGSGLRMQSSNPNNQWTISFWPTGVFSLVGPDGIGGEAEINLSTMGVMNFKNGDKNVQLSPDMDIVIERGTSGIWTYEKWNSGKAVCWGTKTGNLSKISTYFNFHLYAFTDVAFPSSLFIEPPKAFPKMRIGTSGGGTIDIRYNGD
-389 NSLWCN
+389 AT
-395 ITPPNETLF
+395 ITKDKMNVYGISE
-404 TNADVTKVQNYIV
+404 TNATQACRA
-417 GTGTL
+417 
-422 TGEELT
+422 
-428 KYDISGDGQ
+428 DI
-437 VNSLDLLMIS
+437 
-447 GLVTANMS
+447 
-455 KNNPGK
+455 
-461 LVFDTADWRFP
+461 
-472 IKILDSAGIRRASF
+472 
-486 GLYGAYP
+486 
-493 GPQDYIVE
+493 
-501 QDTDGVWNWEKYAN
+501 YA
-515 GKIHC
+515 
-520 ARRVTTGYTATSA
+520 
-533 SGNLYYTDYD
+533 
-543 IVVPDAVPV
+543 
-552 LTGTINNVI
+552 
-561 IMPQA
+561 
-566 GNGLSFFMVNG
+566 
-577 ISGKTIGY
+577 IG
-585 RYVNSAS
+585 R
-592 VINNQLTVLYQ
+592 
-603 FDGKWK
+603 WK

>member
-1 MRYKLDINGYVCL
+1 MKYKLDINGYVCL
-14 VLWGSN
+14 VLWGCN
-20 SGDCQEYTGE
+20 SGDSQEYTGE

-56 NLVLDT
+56 NLVLDA
-62 QREKELKIL
+62 QREKELKTL
-71 AEQQAIDY
+71 AERQAIDY

-115 VKNIPPYVKLKN
+115 VKNISPYVKLKN

-151 TINGVSFTRNP
+151 IINGVSFTRNP

-228 AITPAVNKKVTQ
+228 AITPAANKKVTQ

-288 YIKIENGLIILY
+288 YIVIENGLIILY

-338 AVEDLGFLQGK
+338 AVEDLSFLQGK

-461 LVFDTADWRFP
+461 LVFDTTDWRFP
-472 IKILDSAGIRRASF
+472 VKVLDYLGIKRASF
-486 GLYGAYP
+486 GLYGAEP
-493 GPQDYIVE
+493 GPGDYVE
-501 QDTDGVWNWEKYAN
+501 
-515 GKIHC
+515 
-520 ARRVTTGYTATSA
+520 S
-533 SGNLYYTDYD
+533 L
-543 IVVPDAVPV
+543 
-552 LTGTINNVI
+552 
-561 IMPQA
+561 
-566 GNGLSFFMVNG
+566 G
-577 ISGKTIGY
+577 ISGGWEYRKWFSGKAELWLNTSWARVEQAGTYMGAAQYMVNNISYPIELKAAPFVIGWGKAGTGY
-585 RYVNSAS
+585 GYLSYISPTASSVSVAVASNQSGTAKVTLSLYVM
-592 VINNQLTVLYQ
+592 
-603 FDGKWK
+603 GEWK

>member
-205 LDCEMRYFN
+205 LSCEMRYFN

-228 AITPAVNKKVTQ
+228 AITPAANKKVTQ

-300 ESEANLLGQG
+300 ESEEESLLGQG

-338 AVEDLGFLQGK
+338 AVEDLSFLQGK
-349 ATTTNKFQIL
+349 ATTTNKFKIL
-359 EDGSIRANN
+359 EDGSIEAHN
-368 GYFGGELL
+368 GNF
-376 SESGTIGGWNIDD
+376 SGTITGSTIANQNDEAT
-389 NSLWCN
+389 S
-395 ITPPNETLF
+395 
-404 TNADVTKVQNYIV
+404 KVELNLGDI
-417 GTGTL
+417 TL
-422 TGEELT
+422 TEKYGS
-428 KYDISGDGQ
+428 YDIITK
-437 VNSLDLLMIS
+437 LMGS
-447 GLVTANMS
+447 GLRMQSSNPNNQWTISFWPTGVFSLVGPDGIGGEAEINLSTMGVMNFKNGDKNVQLSPDMDIVIERGTSGIWTYRKWASGVAECWGVETSSSTASTEGGLFFRVVYSTFPTSFFIDVPVVEVTVKGNWIGGAMTGNSITKDMWQGYVWCATDHTANLL
-455 KNNPGK
+455 PH
-461 LVFDTADWRFP
+461 
-472 IKILDSAGIRRASF
+472 I
-486 GLYGAYP
+486 
-493 GPQDYIVE
+493 
-501 QDTDGVWNWEKYAN
+501 YA
-515 GKIHC
+515 
-520 ARRVTTGYTATSA
+520 
-533 SGNLYYTDYD
+533 
-543 IVVPDAVPV
+543 
-552 LTGTINNVI
+552 
-561 IMPQA
+561 
-566 GNGLSFFMVNG
+566 
-577 ISGKTIGY
+577 IG
-585 RYVNSAS
+585 R
-592 VINNQLTVLYQ
+592 
-603 FDGKWK
+603 WK

>member
-14 VLWGSN
+14 VLWGCN

-62 QREKELKIL
+62 QREKELKTL
-71 AEQQAIDY
+71 AERQAIDY

-115 VKNIPPYVKLKN
+115 VKNIFPYVKLKN

-151 TINGVSFTRNP
+151 IINGVSFTRNP

-205 LDCEMRYFN
+205 LNCEMRYFN
-214 GETTEQVYSGGTSS
+214 GETTEQVYSGSTSS
-228 AITPAVNKKVTQ
+228 AITPAADKKVTQ

-300 ESEANLLGQG
+300 ESEEESLLGQG
-310 NVALLSGDQI
+310 NTALLDGDQI
-320 VYTDQGNPVTIK
+320 VYTDQGNLITIK

-349 ATTTNKFQIL
+349 ATTTNKFKIL
-359 EDGSIRANN
+359 EDGSIEAHN
-368 GYFGGELL
+368 GNF
-376 SESGTIGGWNIDD
+376 SGTITGSTIANQNDEAT
-389 NSLWCN
+389 S
-395 ITPPNETLF
+395 
-404 TNADVTKVQNYIV
+404 KVELNLGDI
-417 GTGTL
+417 TL
-422 TGEELT
+422 TEKYGS
-428 KYDISGDGQ
+428 YDIITKLMGSGLRMQSSNPNNQWTISFWPTGVFSLVGPDGIGGEAEINLSTMGVMNFKNGDKNVQ
-437 VNSLDLLMIS
+437 LSPDMDIVIERGTSGIWTYEKWNSGKAVCWAISNLPASTTPEIQVILPFNMIDTNYVVSLTPGHNASTLTTPIRECRLNNGNSVRTVNSFYVS
-447 GLVTANMS
+447 AKCSSSYSVRFNM
-455 KNNPGK
+455 
-461 LVFDTADWRFP
+461 T
-472 IKILDSAGIRRASF
+472 
-486 GLYGAYP
+486 
-493 GPQDYIVE
+493 
-501 QDTDGVWNWEKYAN
+501 
-515 GKIHC
+515 
-520 ARRVTTGYTATSA
+520 
-533 SGNLYYTDYD
+533 
-543 IVVPDAVPV
+543 
-552 LTGTINNVI
+552 VI
-561 IMPQA
+561 
-566 GNGLSFFMVNG
+566 G
-577 ISGKTIGY
+577 
-585 RYVNSAS
+585 R
-592 VINNQLTVLYQ
+592 
-603 FDGKWK
+603 WK

>member
-14 VLWGSN
+14 VLWGCN
-20 SGDCQEYTGE
+20 SGDSQEYTGE

-56 NLVLDT
+56 NLVLDA
-62 QREKELKIL
+62 QREKELKTL
-71 AEQQAIDY
+71 AERQAIDY

-162 DGQIVISGTATADIE
+162 DGQIVISGTATADVE

-205 LDCEMRYFN
+205 LSCEMRYFN
-214 GETTEQVYSGGTSS
+214 GETTEQVYSGSTSS
-228 AITPAVNKKVTQ
+228 AITPAADKKVTQ

-300 ESEANLLGQG
+300 ESEEESLLGQG
-310 NVALLSGDQI
+310 NTALLDGDQI
-320 VYTDQGNPVTIK
+320 VYTDQGNLITIK

-349 ATTTNKFQIL
+349 ATTTNKFKIL
-359 EDGSIRANN
+359 EDGSIEAHN
-368 GYFGGELL
+368 GNF
-376 SESGTIGGWNIDD
+376 SGTITGSTIANQNDEATSKVELNLGDIILTEKYGSYDIITKLMGSGLRMQSSNPNNQWTISFWPTGVLSLVGPDGIGGKAEINLSTMGVMNFKNGDKNVQLSPDMDIVIERGTSGIWTYEKWNSGKAVCWGTKTGNLSRISTYFNFHLYAFTDVAF
-389 NSLWCN
+389 
-395 ITPPNETLF
+395 PPNLF
-404 TNADVTKVQNYIV
+404 IKPPIVLPKMRIGTSGGGTIDIRYNGDVTITKDKMNVYGISETNATQACRA
-417 GTGTL
+417 
-422 TGEELT
+422 
-428 KYDISGDGQ
+428 DI
-437 VNSLDLLMIS
+437 
-447 GLVTANMS
+447 
-455 KNNPGK
+455 
-461 LVFDTADWRFP
+461 
-472 IKILDSAGIRRASF
+472 
-486 GLYGAYP
+486 
-493 GPQDYIVE
+493 
-501 QDTDGVWNWEKYAN
+501 YA
-515 GKIHC
+515 
-520 ARRVTTGYTATSA
+520 
-533 SGNLYYTDYD
+533 
-543 IVVPDAVPV
+543 
-552 LTGTINNVI
+552 
-561 IMPQA
+561 
-566 GNGLSFFMVNG
+566 
-577 ISGKTIGY
+577 IG
-585 RYVNSAS
+585 R
-592 VINNQLTVLYQ
+592 
-603 FDGKWK
+603 WK

>member
-56 NLVLDT
+56 NLVLDA
-62 QREKELKIL
+62 QREKELKTL
-71 AEQQAIDY
+71 AERQAIDY

-115 VKNIPPYVKLKN
+115 VKNISPYVKLKN

-228 AITPAVNKKVTQ
+228 AITPAANKKVTQ

-300 ESEANLLGQG
+300 ESEEESLLGQG
-310 NVALLSGDQI
+310 NTALLDGDQI
-320 VYTDQGNPVTIK
+320 VYTDQGNLITIK
-332 YSINKL
+332 YSRN
-338 AVEDLGFLQGK
+338 
-349 ATTTNKFQIL
+349 
-359 EDGSIRANN
+359 
-368 GYFGGELL
+368 
-376 SESGTIGGWNIDD
+376 
-389 NSLWCN
+389 CN
-395 ITPPNETLF
+395 I
-404 TNADVTKVQNYIV
+404 Y
-417 GTGTL
+417 
-422 TGEELT
+422 
-428 KYDISGDGQ
+428 S
-437 VNSLDLLMIS
+437 
-447 GLVTANMS
+447 
-455 KNNPGK
+455 
-461 LVFDTADWRFP
+461 
-472 IKILDSAGIRRASF
+472 
-486 GLYGAYP
+486 
-493 GPQDYIVE
+493 
-501 QDTDGVWNWEKYAN
+501 
-515 GKIHC
+515 
-520 ARRVTTGYTATSA
+520 
-533 SGNLYYTDYD
+533 
-543 IVVPDAVPV
+543 
-552 LTGTINNVI
+552 
-561 IMPQA
+561 
-566 GNGLSFFMVNG
+566 
-577 ISGKTIGY
+577 
-585 RYVNSAS
+585 
-592 VINNQLTVLYQ
+592 
-603 FDGKWK
+603 

>member
-205 LDCEMRYFN
+205 LSCEMRYFN
-214 GETTEQVYSGGTSS
+214 GETTEQVYSGSTSS
-228 AITPAVNKKVTQ
+228 AITPAADKKVTQ

-300 ESEANLLGQG
+300 ESEEESLLGQG
-310 NVALLSGDQI
+310 NTALLDGDQI
-320 VYTDQGNPVTIK
+320 VYTDQGNLITIK

-349 ATTTNKFQIL
+349 ATTTNKFKIL
-359 EDGSIRANN
+359 EDGSIEAHN
-368 GYFGGELL
+368 GNF
-376 SESGTIGGWNIDD
+376 SGTITGSTIANQNDEATSKVELNLGDITLTEKYGSYDIITKLMGSGLRMQSSNPNNQWTISFWPTGVLSLVGPDGIGGEAEINLSTMGVMNFKNGDKNVQLSPDMDIVIERGTSGIWTYKKWASGEAELRATFVTTTAYAITTAYGNVYHYNAPFNIAFSGVPFSFVDYD
-389 NSLWCN
+389 TDSEVFVTIKGDGMDFSGGARLSSGNSLTFFW
-395 ITPPNETLF
+395 
-404 TNADVTKVQNYIV
+404 
-417 GTGTL
+417 
-422 TGEELT
+422 
-428 KYDISGDGQ
+428 
-437 VNSLDLLMIS
+437 M
-447 GLVTANMS
+447 
-455 KNNPGK
+455 NP
-461 LVFDTADWRFP
+461 T
-472 IKILDSAGIRRASF
+472 S
-486 GLYGAYP
+486 
-493 GPQDYIVE
+493 
-501 QDTDGVWNWEKYAN
+501 
-515 GKIHC
+515 
-520 ARRVTTGYTATSA
+520 YTAKA
-533 SGNLYYTDYD
+533 GAK
-543 IVVPDAVPV
+543 IQ
-552 LTGTINNVI
+552 I
-561 IMPQA
+561 IIK
-566 GNGLSFFMVNG
+566 G
-577 ISGKTIGY
+577 
-585 RYVNSAS
+585 R
-592 VINNQLTVLYQ
+592 
-603 FDGKWK
+603 WK

>member
-14 VLWGSN
+14 VLWGCN

-56 NLVLDT
+56 NLVLDA
-62 QREKELKIL
+62 QREKELKTL
-71 AEQQAIDY
+71 AERQAIDY

-115 VKNIPPYVKLKN
+115 VKNISPYVKLKN

-151 TINGVSFTRNP
+151 IINGVSFTRNP
-162 DGQIVISGTATADIE
+162 DGQIVISGTATADVE

-205 LDCEMRYFN
+205 LNCEMRYFN
-214 GETTEQVYSGGTSS
+214 GETTEQVYSGSTSS
-228 AITPAVNKKVTQ
+228 AITPAADKKVTQ

-300 ESEANLLGQG
+300 ESEEESLLGQG
-310 NVALLSGDQI
+310 NTALLDGDQI
-320 VYTDQGNPVTIK
+320 VYTDQGNLITIK

-349 ATTTNKFQIL
+349 ATTTNKFKIL
-359 EDGSIRANN
+359 EDGSIEAHN
-368 GYFGGELL
+368 GNF
-376 SESGTIGGWNIDD
+376 SGTITGSTIANQNDEATSKVELNLGDITLTEKYGSYDIITKLMGSGLRMQSSNPNNQWTISFWPTGVFSLVGPDGIGGEAEINLSTMGVMNFKNGDKNVQLSPDMDIVIERGTSGIWIYEKWNSGKAVCWGTKTGNLSRISTYFNFHLYAFTDVAFPSSLFIEPPKAFPKMRIGTSGGGTIDIRYNGD
-389 NSLWCN
+389 AT
-395 ITPPNETLF
+395 ITKDKMNVYGISE
-404 TNADVTKVQNYIV
+404 TNATQACRA
-417 GTGTL
+417 
-422 TGEELT
+422 
-428 KYDISGDGQ
+428 DI
-437 VNSLDLLMIS
+437 
-447 GLVTANMS
+447 
-455 KNNPGK
+455 
-461 LVFDTADWRFP
+461 
-472 IKILDSAGIRRASF
+472 
-486 GLYGAYP
+486 
-493 GPQDYIVE
+493 
-501 QDTDGVWNWEKYAN
+501 YA
-515 GKIHC
+515 
-520 ARRVTTGYTATSA
+520 
-533 SGNLYYTDYD
+533 
-543 IVVPDAVPV
+543 
-552 LTGTINNVI
+552 
-561 IMPQA
+561 
-566 GNGLSFFMVNG
+566 
-577 ISGKTIGY
+577 IG
-585 RYVNSAS
+585 R
-592 VINNQLTVLYQ
+592 
-603 FDGKWK
+603 WK

>member
-1 MRYKLDINGYVCL
+1 MKYKLDINGYVCL
-14 VLWGSN
+14 VLWGCN
-20 SGDCQEYTGE
+20 SGDSQEYTGE

-56 NLVLDT
+56 NLVLDA
-62 QREKELKIL
+62 QREKELKTL
-71 AEQQAIDY
+71 AERQAIDY

-228 AITPAVNKKVTQ
+228 AITPAANKKVTQ

-300 ESEANLLGQG
+300 ESEEESLLGQG
-310 NVALLSGDQI
+310 NTALLDGDQI
-320 VYTDQGNPVTIK
+320 VYTDQGNLITIK

-349 ATTTNKFQIL
+349 ATTTNKFKIL
-359 EDGSIRANN
+359 EDGSIEAHN
-368 GYFGGELL
+368 GNF
-376 SESGTIGGWNIDD
+376 SGTITGSTIANQNDEAT
-389 NSLWCN
+389 S
-395 ITPPNETLF
+395 
-404 TNADVTKVQNYIV
+404 KVELNLGDI
-417 GTGTL
+417 TL
-422 TGEELT
+422 TEKYGS
-428 KYDISGDGQ
+428 YDIITK
-437 VNSLDLLMIS
+437 LMGS
-447 GLVTANMS
+447 GLRMQSSNPNNQWTISFWPTGVFSLVGPDGIGGKAEINLSTMGVMNF
-455 KNNPGK
+455 KNGDKNVQLSPDMDIVIEQG
-461 LVFDTADWRFP
+461 T
-472 IKILDSAGIRRASF
+472 SGIWTYRK
-486 GLYGAYP
+486 
-493 GPQDYIVE
+493 
-501 QDTDGVWNWEKYAN
+501 W
-515 GKIHC
+515 
-520 ARRVTTGYTATSA
+520 A
-533 SGNLYYTDYD
+533 SGVAECWGVETSSSTASTEGGLFFR
-543 IVVPDAVPV
+543 VVYSTFPTSFFIAVPV
-552 LTGTINNVI
+552 VEVTAKGNWIGGAMTGNSITKDSWQGYVWCATDHTANLLPHIY
-561 IMPQA
+561 A
-566 GNGLSFFMVNG
+566 
-577 ISGKTIGY
+577 IG
-585 RYVNSAS
+585 R
-592 VINNQLTVLYQ
+592 
-603 FDGKWK
+603 WK

>member
-1 MRYKLDINGYVCL
+1 MKYKLDINGYVCL
-14 VLWGSN
+14 VLWGCN
-20 SGDCQEYTGE
+20 SGNCQEYAGE

-56 NLVLDT
+56 NLVLDA

-228 AITPAVNKKVTQ
+228 AITPAANKKVTQ

-269 EYKCKLLTFDVGT
+269 EYKCKLLTFNVGT

-288 YIKIENGLIILY
+288 YIVIENGLIILY

-310 NVALLSGDQI
+310 NVTLLSGDQI

-338 AVEDLGFLQGK
+338 AVEDLSFLQGK

-461 LVFDTADWRFP
+461 LVFDTTDWRFP
-472 IKILDSAGIRRASF
+472 VKVLDYLGIKRASF
-486 GLYGAYP
+486 GLYGAEP
-493 GPQDYIVE
+493 GPGDYVE
-501 QDTDGVWNWEKYAN
+501 
-515 GKIHC
+515 
-520 ARRVTTGYTATSA
+520 S
-533 SGNLYYTDYD
+533 L
-543 IVVPDAVPV
+543 
-552 LTGTINNVI
+552 
-561 IMPQA
+561 
-566 GNGLSFFMVNG
+566 G
-577 ISGKTIGY
+577 ISGRWEYRKWFSGKAELWLNTSWARVEQAGTYMGAAQYMVNNISYPIELKAAPFVIGWGKAGTGY
-585 RYVNSAS
+585 GYLSYISPTASSVSVAVASNQSGTAKVTLSLYVM
-592 VINNQLTVLYQ
+592 
-603 FDGKWK
+603 GEWK

>member
-56 NLVLDT
+56 NLVLDA

-71 AEQQAIDY
+71 AERQSIDY

-115 VKNIPPYVKLKN
+115 VKNISPYVKLKN

-162 DGQIVISGTATADIE
+162 DGQIVISGTATADVE

-214 GETTEQVYSGGTSS
+214 GETTEQVYSGSTSS
-228 AITPAVNKKVTQ
+228 AITPAADKKVTQ

-300 ESEANLLGQG
+300 ESEEESLLGQG
-310 NVALLSGDQI
+310 NTALLDGDQI
-320 VYTDQGNPVTIK
+320 VYTDQGNLITIK

-349 ATTTNKFQIL
+349 ATTTNKFKIL
-359 EDGSIRANN
+359 EDGSIEAHN
-368 GYFGGELL
+368 GNF
-376 SESGTIGGWNIDD
+376 SGTITGSTIANQNDEAT
-389 NSLWCN
+389 S
-395 ITPPNETLF
+395 
-404 TNADVTKVQNYIV
+404 KVELNLGDI
-417 GTGTL
+417 TL
-422 TGEELT
+422 TEKYGS
-428 KYDISGDGQ
+428 YDIITK
-437 VNSLDLLMIS
+437 LMGS
-447 GLVTANMS
+447 GLRMQSSNPNNQWTMSFWPTGVFSLVGPDGIGGEAEINLSTMGVMNFKNGDKNVQLSPDMDIVIERGTSGMWIYEKWASGKAVCYGYDTKTVACTTAYGS
-455 KNNPGK
+455 
-461 LVFDTADWRFP
+461 
-472 IKILDSAGIRRASF
+472 
-486 GLYGAYP
+486 LYGGSITISLPSGLFA
-493 GPQDYIVE
+493 
-501 QDTDGVWNWEKYAN
+501 DGGINN
-515 GKIHC
+515 IH
-520 ARRVTTGYTATSA
+520 VTTGGSTGSGYAFFGRYASATSA
-533 SGNLYYTDYD
+533 GFNALF
-543 IVVPDAVPV
+543 
-552 LTGTINNVI
+552 
-561 IMPQA
+561 
-566 GNGLSFFMVNG
+566 LS
-577 ISGKTIGY
+577 TA
-585 RYVNSAS
+585 SAS
-592 VINNQLTVLYQ
+592 KNITFSVEVK
-603 FDGKWK
+603 GKWK

>member
-56 NLVLDT
+56 NLFLDA
-62 QREKELKIL
+62 QREKELKTL
-71 AEQQAIDY
+71 AERQAIDY

-115 VKNIPPYVKLKN
+115 VKNISPYVKLKN

-162 DGQIVISGTATADIE
+162 DGQIVISGTATADVE

-205 LDCEMRYFN
+205 LSCEMRYFN
-214 GETTEQVYSGGTSS
+214 GETTEQVYSGSTSS
-228 AITPAVNKKVTQ
+228 AITPADDKKVTQ

-300 ESEANLLGQG
+300 ESEEESLLGQG
-310 NVALLSGDQI
+310 NTALLDGDQI
-320 VYTDQGNPVTIK
+320 VYTDQGNLITIK

-349 ATTTNKFQIL
+349 ATTTNKFKIL
-359 EDGSIRANN
+359 EDGSIEAHN
-368 GYFGGELL
+368 GNF
-376 SESGTIGGWNIDD
+376 SGTITGSTIANQNDEATSKVELNLGDITLTEKYGSYDIITKLMGSGLRMQSSNPNNQWTISFWPTGVLSLVGPDGIGGEAEINLSTMGVMNFKNGDKNVQLSPDMDIVIEQGTSGIWTYRKWNSGIAELVARVEGSTK
-389 NSLWCN
+389 NVGANYMYVEFPFQLQNTNYSVQ
-395 ITPPNETLF
+395 ITPSHNGSTVSKYG
-404 TNADVTKVQNYIV
+404 DY
-417 GTGTL
+417 
-422 TGEELT
+422 GEGGNTQHGRGYLQFYYELT
-428 KYDISGDGQ
+428 SNWNPTFNFRIDG
-437 VNSLDLLMIS
+437 
-447 GLVTANMS
+447 
-455 KNNPGK
+455 
-461 LVFDTADWRFP
+461 R
-472 IKILDSAGIRRASF
+472 
-486 GLYGAYP
+486 
-493 GPQDYIVE
+493 
-501 QDTDGVWNWEKYAN
+501 
-515 GKIHC
+515 
-520 ARRVTTGYTATSA
+520 
-533 SGNLYYTDYD
+533 
-543 IVVPDAVPV
+543 
-552 LTGTINNVI
+552 
-561 IMPQA
+561 
-566 GNGLSFFMVNG
+566 
-577 ISGKTIGY
+577 
-585 RYVNSAS
+585 
-592 VINNQLTVLYQ
+592 
-603 FDGKWK
+603 WK

>member
-14 VLWGSN
+14 VLWGCN

-56 NLVLDT
+56 NLVLDA
-62 QREKELKIL
+62 QREKELKTL
-71 AEQQAIDY
+71 AERQAIDY

-115 VKNIPPYVKLKN
+115 VKNISPYVKLKN

-151 TINGVSFTRNP
+151 IINGVSFTRNP
-162 DGQIVISGTATADIE
+162 DGQIVISGTATADVE

-205 LDCEMRYFN
+205 LNCEMRYFN
-214 GETTEQVYSGGTSS
+214 GETTEQVYSGSTSS
-228 AITPAVNKKVTQ
+228 AITPAADKKVTQ

-300 ESEANLLGQG
+300 ESEEESLLGQG
-310 NVALLSGDQI
+310 NTALLDGDQI
-320 VYTDQGNPVTIK
+320 VYTDQGNLITIK

-349 ATTTNKFQIL
+349 ATTTNKFKIL
-359 EDGSIRANN
+359 EDGSIEAHN
-368 GYFGGELL
+368 GNF
-376 SESGTIGGWNIDD
+376 SGTITGSTIANQNDEAT
-389 NSLWCN
+389 S
-395 ITPPNETLF
+395 
-404 TNADVTKVQNYIV
+404 KVELNLGDI
-417 GTGTL
+417 TL
-422 TGEELT
+422 TEKYGS
-428 KYDISGDGQ
+428 YDIITK
-437 VNSLDLLMIS
+437 LMGS
-447 GLVTANMS
+447 GLRMQSSNPNNQWTMSFWPTGVFSLVGPDGIGGEAEINLSTMGVMNFKNGDKNVQLSPDMDIVIEQGTSGIWTYRKWNSGIAECWGVETSSSTASTEGGLFFRVVYSTFPTSFFIDVPVVEVTAKGNWIGGAMTGNS
-455 KNNPGK
+455 ITKDSWQGYIWCAT
-461 LVFDTADWRFP
+461 DHTANLLP
-472 IKILDSAGIRRASF
+472 HI
-486 GLYGAYP
+486 
-493 GPQDYIVE
+493 
-501 QDTDGVWNWEKYAN
+501 YA
-515 GKIHC
+515 
-520 ARRVTTGYTATSA
+520 
-533 SGNLYYTDYD
+533 
-543 IVVPDAVPV
+543 
-552 LTGTINNVI
+552 
-561 IMPQA
+561 
-566 GNGLSFFMVNG
+566 
-577 ISGKTIGY
+577 IG
-585 RYVNSAS
+585 R
-592 VINNQLTVLYQ
+592 
-603 FDGKWK
+603 WK

>member
-14 VLWGSN
+14 VLWGCN
-20 SGDCQEYTGE
+20 SGGCQEYTGE

-56 NLVLDT
+56 NLVLDA
-62 QREKELKIL
+62 QREKELKTL
-71 AEQQAIDY
+71 AERQAIDY

-115 VKNIPPYVKLKN
+115 VKNISPYVKLKN

-151 TINGVSFTRNP
+151 IINGVSFTRNP
-162 DGQIVISGTATADIE
+162 DGQIVISGTATADVE

-205 LDCEMRYFN
+205 LNCEMRYFN
-214 GETTEQVYSGGTSS
+214 GETTEQVYSGSTSS
-228 AITPAVNKKVTQ
+228 AITPAADKKVTQ

-300 ESEANLLGQG
+300 ESEEESLLGQG
-310 NVALLSGDQI
+310 NTALLDGDQI
-320 VYTDQGNPVTIK
+320 VYTDQGNLITIK

-349 ATTTNKFQIL
+349 ATTTNKFKIL
-359 EDGSIRANN
+359 EDGSIEAHN
-368 GYFGGELL
+368 GNF
-376 SESGTIGGWNIDD
+376 SGTITGSTIANQNDEATSKVELNLGDITLTEKYGSYDIITKLMGSGLRMQSSNPNNQWTISFWPTGVFSLVGPDGIGGEAEINLSTMGVMNFKNGDKNVQLSPDMDIVIERGTSGIWTYEKWNSGKIRMTGRTTSTIYASSWVASGSAYYKIIPPSTFPFTLQSVTYFNWYIQSAKDGYMFFPLSNPSNYGGVTTSSTGEVAAGRLAKPSYDLNID
-389 NSLWCN
+389 
-395 ITPPNETLF
+395 LF
-404 TNADVTKVQNYIV
+404 YEVE
-417 GTGTL
+417 GT
-422 TGEELT
+422 
-428 KYDISGDGQ
+428 
-437 VNSLDLLMIS
+437 
-447 GLVTANMS
+447 
-455 KNNPGK
+455 
-461 LVFDTADWRFP
+461 
-472 IKILDSAGIRRASF
+472 
-486 GLYGAYP
+486 
-493 GPQDYIVE
+493 
-501 QDTDGVWNWEKYAN
+501 
-515 GKIHC
+515 
-520 ARRVTTGYTATSA
+520 
-533 SGNLYYTDYD
+533 
-543 IVVPDAVPV
+543 
-552 LTGTINNVI
+552 
-561 IMPQA
+561 
-566 GNGLSFFMVNG
+566 
-577 ISGKTIGY
+577 
-585 RYVNSAS
+585 
-592 VINNQLTVLYQ
+592 
-603 FDGKWK
+603 WK

>member
-14 VLWGSN
+14 VLWGCN
-20 SGDCQEYTGE
+20 SGDSQEYTGE

-56 NLVLDT
+56 NLVLDA
-62 QREKELKIL
+62 QREKELKTL
-71 AEQQAIDY
+71 AERQAIDY

-115 VKNIPPYVKLKN
+115 VKNISPYVKLKN

-162 DGQIVISGTATADIE
+162 DGQIVISGTATADVE

-205 LDCEMRYFN
+205 LSCEMRYFN
-214 GETTEQVYSGGTSS
+214 GETTEQVYSGSTSS
-228 AITPAVNKKVTQ
+228 AITPAADKKVTQ

-300 ESEANLLGQG
+300 ESEEESLLGQG
-310 NVALLSGDQI
+310 NTALLDGDQI
-320 VYTDQGNPVTIK
+320 VYTDQGNLITIK

-349 ATTTNKFQIL
+349 ATTTNKFKIL
-359 EDGSIRANN
+359 EDGSIEAHN
-368 GYFGGELL
+368 GNF
-376 SESGTIGGWNIDD
+376 SGTITGSTIANQNDEATSKVELNLGDITLTEKYGSYDIITKLMGSGLRMQSSNPNNQWTISFWPTGVLSLVGPDGIGGEAEINLSTMGVMNFKNGDKNVQLSPDMDIVIERGTSGIWTYKKWASGEAELRATFVTTTAYAITTAYGNVYHYNAPFNIAFSGVPFSFVDYD
-389 NSLWCN
+389 TDSEIFVTIKGDGMDFSGGARLSSGNSLTFFW
-395 ITPPNETLF
+395 
-404 TNADVTKVQNYIV
+404 
-417 GTGTL
+417 
-422 TGEELT
+422 
-428 KYDISGDGQ
+428 
-437 VNSLDLLMIS
+437 M
-447 GLVTANMS
+447 
-455 KNNPGK
+455 NP
-461 LVFDTADWRFP
+461 T
-472 IKILDSAGIRRASF
+472 S
-486 GLYGAYP
+486 
-493 GPQDYIVE
+493 
-501 QDTDGVWNWEKYAN
+501 
-515 GKIHC
+515 
-520 ARRVTTGYTATSA
+520 YTA
-533 SGNLYYTDYD
+533 
-543 IVVPDAVPV
+543 
-552 LTGTINNVI
+552 
-561 IMPQA
+561 QA
-566 GNGLSFFMVNG
+566 GAKIQIIIKG
-577 ISGKTIGY
+577 
-585 RYVNSAS
+585 R
-592 VINNQLTVLYQ
+592 
-603 FDGKWK
+603 WK

>member
-56 NLVLDT
+56 NLVLDA
-62 QREKELKIL
+62 QREKELKTL
-71 AEQQAIDY
+71 AERQAIDY

-115 VKNIPPYVKLKN
+115 VKNISPYVKLKN

-205 LDCEMRYFN
+205 LSCEMRYFN
-214 GETTEQVYSGGTSS
+214 GETTEQVYSGSTSS
-228 AITPAVNKKVTQ
+228 AITPAADKKVTQ

-300 ESEANLLGQG
+300 ESEEESLLGQG
-310 NVALLSGDQI
+310 NTALLDGDQI
-320 VYTDQGNPVTIK
+320 VYTDQGNLITIK

-349 ATTTNKFQIL
+349 ATTTNKFKIL
-359 EDGSIRANN
+359 EDGSIEAHN
-368 GYFGGELL
+368 GNF
-376 SESGTIGGWNIDD
+376 SGTITGSTIANQNDEATSKVELNLGDITLTEKYGSYDIITKLMGSGLRMQSSNPNNQWTMSFWPTGVFSLVGPDGIGGEAEINLSTMGVMNFKNGDKNVQLSPDMDIVIERGTSGIWTYEKWNSGKAVCWGTKTGNLSRISTYFNFHLYAFVDVAF
-389 NSLWCN
+389 
-395 ITPPNETLF
+395 PPNLF
-404 TNADVTKVQNYIV
+404 IKPPIAFPKMRIGTSGGGTIDIRYNGDATITKDKLNVYGISETNATQACRA
-417 GTGTL
+417 
-422 TGEELT
+422 
-428 KYDISGDGQ
+428 DI
-437 VNSLDLLMIS
+437 
-447 GLVTANMS
+447 
-455 KNNPGK
+455 
-461 LVFDTADWRFP
+461 
-472 IKILDSAGIRRASF
+472 
-486 GLYGAYP
+486 
-493 GPQDYIVE
+493 
-501 QDTDGVWNWEKYAN
+501 YA
-515 GKIHC
+515 
-520 ARRVTTGYTATSA
+520 
-533 SGNLYYTDYD
+533 
-543 IVVPDAVPV
+543 
-552 LTGTINNVI
+552 
-561 IMPQA
+561 
-566 GNGLSFFMVNG
+566 
-577 ISGKTIGY
+577 IG
-585 RYVNSAS
+585 R
-592 VINNQLTVLYQ
+592 
-603 FDGKWK
+603 WK

>member
-205 LDCEMRYFN
+205 LSCEMRYFN

-228 AITPAVNKKVTQ
+228 AITPAANKKVTQ

-300 ESEANLLGQG
+300 ESEEESLLGQG

-338 AVEDLGFLQGK
+338 AVEDLSFLQGK
-349 ATTTNKFQIL
+349 ATTTNKFKIL
-359 EDGSIRANN
+359 EDGSIEAHN
-368 GYFGGELL
+368 GNF
-376 SESGTIGGWNIDD
+376 SGTITGSTIANQNDEATSKVELNLGDITLTEKYGSYDIITKLMGSGLRMQSSNPNNQWTISFWPTGVFSLVGPDGIGGEAEINISTMGVMNFKNGDKNVQLSPDMDIVIERGTSGIWTYEKWNSGKIRMTGRTSTTIHASSWTAVG
-389 NSLWCN
+389 NVFYATIESRN
-395 ITPPNETLF
+395 FPFTLQSVTYF
-404 TNADVTKVQNYIV
+404 NWYIQNADAGYIFFPLSNPNNY
-417 GTGTL
+417 GG
-422 TGEELT
+422 
-428 KYDISGDGQ
+428 
-437 VNSLDLLMIS
+437 
-447 GLVTANMS
+447 
-455 KNNPGK
+455 
-461 LVFDTADWRFP
+461 
-472 IKILDSAGIRRASF
+472 
-486 GLYGAYP
+486 
-493 GPQDYIVE
+493 
-501 QDTDGVWNWEKYAN
+501 
-515 GKIHC
+515 
-520 ARRVTTGYTATSA
+520 VTTSSTGAVAAGRPTKPNW
-533 SGNLYYTDYD
+533 NLD
-543 IVVPDAVPV
+543 IDLFYEVE
-552 LTGTINNVI
+552 GT
-561 IMPQA
+561 
-566 GNGLSFFMVNG
+566 
-577 ISGKTIGY
+577 
-585 RYVNSAS
+585 
-592 VINNQLTVLYQ
+592 
-603 FDGKWK
+603 WK